1 MKPDFVN
8 RFLREKGNSLSCST
22 EIRGIE
28 GKNHTKVVAENYEG
42 AGESTTILSKSVGF
56 EPKV

>member
-1 MKPDFVN
+1 MKPVFVN
-8 RFLREKGNSLSCST
+8 RFLREKGNSLFCST

-28 GKNHTKVVAENYEG
+28 GKDHTKTVAENCEG
-42 AGESTTILSKSVGF
+42 AGESTTILSKSVRF